1 MFKIKKGLRV
11 SFNEQVLQF
20 PTYSA
25 DEYSRLSINHVLY
38 RRSRNE
44 ISDQELQN
52 IYITLDLYKL
62 YDMPVH
68 IDSSK
73 NNLYH
78 TKRVL

>member
-1 MFKIKKGLRV
+1 MFKIKKSV
-11 SFNEQVLQF
+11 SFNEEVIEF

-25 DEYSRLSINHVLY
+25 DEYLRHSINHVIY
-38 RRSRNE
+38 RRARNE

-78 TKRVL
+78 TKRVI